1 MNKFMELKQ
10 RVYDANIKLKKL
22 NLVIHTWGN
31 VSELSDDGKHYA
43 IKPSGVSY
51 EEMKPQDIVVLDLKG
66 NIVDGKLNPS
76 SDEPTHTW
84 IYNNFKN
91 VRAIAHTH
99 SQYGVA
105 WASTGKSIPC
115 YSSTHADN
123 FFGPIMC
130 TRELSNDEINNNYE
144 LNTGKVITE
153 SFIKNKIDPKSSP
166 AVLVKSHGPFA
177 WSYKSSDDV
186 VNLTLTLEEI
196 AKMSYFAK
204 MIDSNVKPA
213 KKYLQN
219 KHYQRKHGKNSYYGQ
234 KKN

>member
-1 MNKFMELKQ
+1 MSKFKELKK
-10 RVYDANIKLKKL
+10 RVYDANIKLKKF

-31 VSELSDDGKHYA
+31 VSELSKDGKYYA

-51 EEMKPQDIVVLDLKG
+51 ESMTPEDIVVMDLNGK
-66 NIVDGKLNPS
+66 IVEGKLNPS

-84 IYNNFKN
+84 IYKNFKD
-91 VRAIAHTH
+91 VKAIAHTH

-105 WASTGKSIPC
+105 WASTGQSIPC

-123 FFGPIMC
+123 FYGPIMC
-130 TRELSNDEINNNYE
+130 TRELTDDEINNNYE

-153 SFIKNKIDPKSSP
+153 SFKKENKDPKSSP

-186 VNLTLTLEEI
+186 VDLTLTLEEI
-196 AKMSYFAK
+196 AKMSYFSR
-204 MIDSNVKPA
+204 MIDADIKPA
-213 KKYLQN
+213 KQYLQD
-219 KHYQRKHGKNSYYGQ
+219 KHYYRKHGKNAYYGQ